1 MKNNN
6 SDFTAICKK
15 FRGKWVALSDK
26 NEVIVFGIN
35 AKEVF
40 DKAKKKGYEI
50 PILFKV
56 PTEMI
61 SYVGV
66 S

>member
-6 SDFTAICKK
+6 NDFTLICKK

-26 NEVIVFGIN
+26 NKVITFGIN
-35 AKEVF
+35 AKKVF
-40 DKAKKKGYEI
+40 DEAKKKGYEI

-56 PTEMI
+56 PSEMI
-61 SYVGV
+61 GYVGL